1 MFNSWLALILQGGRP
16 CPVEAQTNK
25 IPWTLFAMRDA
36 RTGLI
41 VVRDADV
48 KAYETRT
55 VGELRHRSE
64 LRRRLA
70 RELRRRRVYF
80 RYNQRGE
87 STIY

>member
-1 MFNSWLALILQGGRP
+1 MA
-16 CPVEAQTNK
+16 AQTNK

-55 VGELRHRSE
+55 VGELRHHSE

-70 RELRRRRVYF
+70 RELRGRRRVYF
-80 RYNQRGE
+80 RYNQWGT
-87 STIY
+87 SGAN